1 MARSLAALG
10 LARDYHFEDRL
21 RPLLFLS
28 LLVAAG
34 AQAQQLEPRA
44 YSNVPVGMN
53 FFIAGYTYSSGGLS
67 TDPALPLDNAQLDIH
82 APFIAYARAFDA
94 WGKSAKFDTVLAA
107 ACLSGEAESDGVP
120 VSREICGGLDP
131 AFRLT
136 VNLYGAPAMGLAEF
150 RSYRQDLIVGVSL
163 QVGVPLGQY
172 DPDRLVN
179 LGTNRWT
186 FRPEVGVSKRFGS
199 MTAEAA
205 LGASFYTTN
214 DDYFGGKRREQD
226 PVVSGQL
233 HLIFEFSGGS
243 WLALNANYYTGGR
256 TTVNGVQQNDE
267 LSNSRLGATFAWPLD
282 RNHSI
287 KLHASDGVSVRTGDD
302 FTTFGVAWQYRWLAG
317 L

>member
-214 DDYFGGKRREQD
+214 DGYFGGKRREQD

-256 TTVNGVQQNDE
+256 TTVNGVQQNDG